1 MPLSVSFREMERDW
15 GWKEKKK
22 VTHGRR
28 IARATLEKKKIYIS
42 NDIRYC
48 GASGWPKSDRRGDD
62 VSIDRTRERQSAFI
76 IDILVKKK
84 EKKRNHDRSNNSD
97 WFELTLASS
106 FGEEGRF
113 DKKKK
118 WNCWTTKAYRGRY
131 LIIYHASWHF
141 LSSRR
146 NRLNV
151 ARFYPR
157 RHESFNHWLH
167 IFNRF
172 AAITRRNSFKE
183 KREIFI
189 LWISFPSHPK
199 FSFDVV
205 RPKSVDPS
213 FENGKLKQRT
223 KSVVRPSCKIDKV

>member
-1 MPLSVSFREMERDW
+1 MAVGVYYRYPR
-15 GWKEKKK
+15 KKK
-22 VTHGRR
+22 
-28 IARATLEKKKIYIS
+28 
-42 NDIRYC
+42 
-48 GASGWPKSDRRGDD
+48 
-62 VSIDRTRERQSAFI
+62 
-76 IDILVKKK
+76 
-84 EKKRNHDRSNNSD
+84 KKRKETTIAAITQTDSN
-97 WFELTLASS
+97 WLWRRRLARKDDSI
-106 FGEEGRF
+106 
-113 DKKKK
+113 KKKK
-118 WNCWTTKAYRGRY
+118 WNCWTTKVYRGRY